1 MIRIERRSGSDVD
14 RWKDRL
20 DVNSDMSVCHV
31 KFFAYFRPQ
40 GSWRDIAAH
49 TIREVSDDH
58 CFGLAAQLAF
68 YFLLALFP
76 ALLFV
81 VALIGYLPVENAVAE
96 LLQALGT
103 VAPQELVQLLQ
114 QQLEQIAGGSE
125 ASLLTL
131 GIVGAIWSSSAAM
144 VAIIDALNHAYD
156 VTEWRP
162 WWKRRL
168 LAIGLT
174 IALAV
179 FTLIALGLIL
189 VGPGVASVAAGWLG
203 LSPLVTTLWA
213 VFRWPAM
220 IIAVVVAMDLVYYV
234 APSRPTRWA
243 WITPG
248 SLLATSA
255 WLVSSFGFK
264 LYVTNFADYTATY
277 GAIGTAIVTMLW
289 FYVSGVSI
297 LLGAELNAV
306 IEQGLGSD
314 PLKSPRRHE

>member
-1 MIRIERRSGSDVD
+1 VTFFTYFDRRRS
-14 RWKDRL
+14 
-20 DVNSDMSVCHV
+20 
-31 KFFAYFRPQ
+31 
-40 GSWRDIAAH
+40 WRHIATR
-49 TIREVSDDH
+49 TIHEIDDDH

-81 VALIGYLPVENAVAE
+81 VALIGYLPVENALAE
-96 LLQALGT
+96 LLHALGT

-114 QQLEQIAGGSE
+114 HQLEQIARGSE

-131 GIVGAIWSSSAAM
+131 GIIGAIWSSSAAM

-168 LAIGLT
+168 VAIGLT
-174 IALAV
+174 IALAL
-179 FTLIALGLIL
+179 FTLIALGLVM
-189 VGPGVASVAAGWLG
+189 VGPDVASVAVGWLG
-203 LSPLVTTLWA
+203 LSPLVTTVWA
-213 VFRWPAM
+213 VLRWPAM
-220 IIAVVVAMDLVYYV
+220 IAAVVFAMDLLYYF
-234 APSRPTRWA
+234 APNRPTRWA

-248 SLLATSA
+248 SLVATA
-255 WLVSSFGFK
+255 TWLVSSFGFK
-264 LYVTNFADYTATY
+264 LYVSNFADYTATY
-277 GAIGTAIVTMLW
+277 GAIGTAIVTMVW

-306 IEQGLGSD
+306 IEHQMGSD
-314 PLKSPRRHE
+314 PLQSPRPQG